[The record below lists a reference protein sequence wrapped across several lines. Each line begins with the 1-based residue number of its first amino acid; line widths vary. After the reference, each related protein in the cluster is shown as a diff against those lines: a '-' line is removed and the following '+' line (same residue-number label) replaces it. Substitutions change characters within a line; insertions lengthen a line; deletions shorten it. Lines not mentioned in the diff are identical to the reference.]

1 MLSWLRQQL
10 LVMLVLFA
18 SLGATLALWMHEKN
32 NAELDSRARLDTSVR
47 DVTSRIEQRIA
58 AYEQVLRGAQGLQA
72 ATPALLRKDFSTYIH
87 SLQLGA
93 DYAGIEGVGIARLL
107 AADQLTRYVQQVQ
120 QQGLNQFHVW
130 PEGARPWYAPVLQLE
145 PAIGTN
151 LLMTGL
157 DLWADPVYRPA
168 MERARD
174 AGLMAISGKIKLP
187 SVDNVRIRTGFVMF
201 LPIYRSGSNI
211 IDASKDMLQNELK
224 PELKPELK
232 NAAQNTAVTQEN
244 AGLPI
249 PLDTLAARRA
259 GIVGWVFAPFSLVDL
274 LAGLYGENNPAAD
287 VKIYDGVDINDEHL
301 IYDSAGQSAV
311 AGASSGVPAAAIGRF
326 KRRLQATEYVVNG
339 GSNWTIVM
347 TALPGFEMNPG
358 KDKSII
364 ILFAGLMLS
373 VSFAALT
380 WLLVSGR
387 ERALVLAREMTR
399 ELRASEAR
407 FRYLAQYD
415 ELSGLPNRAMFKDR
429 LQQAI
434 VQAKRDK
441 TRLALMYLDLDKFKP
456 INDQLGH
463 HVGDLLLRA
472 VAEKM
477 LSCVRESD
485 TVARIG
491 GDEFMILLP
500 LIEQDQD
507 ALLVAEKI
515 RHLLCQPFEV
525 AAGHILQVS
534 CSIGIA
540 IYPEHGETDTE
551 LCRRADKAMYQ
562 AKDGGRN
569 RITLFGAG

>member
-1 MLSWLRQQL
+1 MLIWLRQQL

-18 SLGATLALWMHEKN
+18 SLGVTLALWMHEKN
-32 NAELDSRARLDTSVR
+32 NAELDSRARLDASVR

-72 ATPALLRKDFSTYIH
+72 STPSLLRKDFSTYIH

-93 DYAGIEGVGIARLL
+93 DYAGMDGVGIARLL
-107 AADQLTRYVQQVQ
+107 AADQLARYVQQVQ
-120 QQGLNQFHVW
+120 QQGLKQFHVW
-130 PEGARPWYAPVLQLE
+130 PEGARQWYAPVAQLE

-174 AGLMAISGKIKLP
+174 AGMMAISGKIKLP
-187 SVDNVRIRTGFVMF
+187 SADNTGIRSGFVMF
-201 LPIYRSGSNI
+201 LPIYTAAGKN
-211 IDASKDMLQNELK
+211 MPHNQ
-224 PELKPELK
+224 LK
-232 NAAQNTAVTQEN
+232 NAAQDSAGTQQN
-244 AGLPI
+244 ADSPLPQ
-249 PLDTLAARRA
+249 DTLAAHRA
-259 GIVGWVFAPFSLVDL
+259 GIAGWVFAPFSLADL
-274 LAGLYGENNPAAD
+274 LAGVYGENNPAAD
-287 VKIYDGVDINDEHL
+287 VKIYDGVETSDAHL
-301 IYDSAGQSAV
+301 IYDSGRQNAGVSAS
-311 AGASSGVPAAAIGRF
+311 AAFPAAIGRF

-347 TALPGFEMNPG
+347 TALPGFEMNRG

-364 ILFAGLMLS
+364 ILFAGIMLS
-373 VSFAALT
+373 GSFAALT

-387 ERALVLAREMTR
+387 ERALTLAREMTR

-415 ELSGLPNRAMFKDR
+415 ELSGLPNRAMFRDR

-456 INDQLGH
+456 INDQSGH

-477 LSCVRESD
+477 LSCVREAD

-525 AAGHILQVS
+525 AAGHVLQVS

-540 IYPEHGETDTE
+540 IYPEHGETDAE
-551 LCRRADKAMYQ
+551 LCRHADKAMYQ

-569 RITLFGAG
+569 RATLFGAG